1 MQALNTQKHLNK
13 SDTVNLGSYYT
24 PSKLVN
30 LAYELLKKN
39 NIKEKFEEYT
49 LLDNSCGYGEFLK
62 YNIPNKKIAADI
74 DEIAIAKL
82 ELKDKYV
89 INALNN
95 TDRLNYGIKDN
106 EKLIIVGNP
115 PYNDVTSQIKK
126 DIKDKIFTIDNDLK
140 TRDIGI
146 SFLRSYV
153 KLHPDYICILHP
165 LSYLVKLSNFKL
177 LKNFNTQYQLTDGLV
192 ISSKYFTKGIEFP
205 IIIALYQKGSMDF
218 EYIKNFIF
226 KVEDGHFFKL
236 SNFDFIGNY
245 LNKYPKKEVK
255 NPAGYFYTMRDINAL
270 KRNKTFLKEKCT
282 NAIIIEREQLPY
294 YHYVNLFKKYAKE
307 LPFWCGNLDV
317 FIDNDYFSK
326 YVKDFIESSESGN
339 ISKIVDNY
347 FRQIFLLF

>member
-1 MQALNTQKHLNK
+1 MTKHLQKHLNK

-24 PSKLVN
+24 PPKLVD
-30 LAYELLKKN
+30 LAYELLKN
-39 NIKEKFEEYT
+39 SVKEKFEEYT

-62 YNIPNKKIAADI
+62 YDTPNKKMAADI

-89 INALNN
+89 ANALNN
-95 TDRLNYGIKDN
+95 TNRSNYGIKDN

-177 LKNFNTQYQLTDGLV
+177 LKNFNTQYKLIDGLV

-205 IIIALYQKGSMDF
+205 IIIALYKKGSMNFD
-218 EYIKNFIF
+218 YIKNFIF
-226 KVEDGHFFKL
+226 KVEGGDAFKL
-236 SNFDFIGNY
+236 NNFDFIGKY

-255 NPAGYFYTMRDINAL
+255 DPAGYFYTMRDINAL
-270 KRNKTFLKEKCT
+270 KRNKTFLKENCA
-282 NAIIIEREQLPY
+282 NAITIEREQLPY
-294 YHYVNLFKKYAKE
+294 YHYVNLFKFYAKD

-317 FIDNDYFSK
+317 FIDNKFFAEHIEEF
-326 YVKDFIESSESGN
+326 VESSKSGK
-339 ISKIVDNY
+339 ISKIVDSY
-347 FRQIFLLF
+347 FRNLCLLLLR

>member
-1 MQALNTQKHLNK
+1 MEKHLQQHLNK
-13 SDTVNLGSYYT
+13 INTINLGSYYT
-24 PSKLVN
+24 PPKLVN
-30 LAYELLKKN
+30 LAYELLKDSV
-39 NIKEKFEEYT
+39 KEKFEEYT

-62 YNIPNKKIAADI
+62 YDIPNKKIAADI

-82 ELKDKYV
+82 ELKDKYIV
-89 INALNN
+89 NALNN
-95 TDRLNYGIKDN
+95 TDKSNYGIKDN

-153 KLHPDYICILHP
+153 KLYPDYICILHP

-177 LKNFNTQYQLTDGLV
+177 LNDFRMQYKLIDGLV

-226 KVEDGHFFKL
+226 KVEGGDAFKL
-236 SNFDFIGNY
+236 NNFDFIGKY

-255 NPAGYFYTMRDINAL
+255 DPVGYFYTMRDINAL
-270 KRNKTFLKEKCT
+270 KRNKTFLKENCA
-282 NAIIIEREQLPY
+282 NAVAIEREQLPY
-294 YHYVNLFKKYAKE
+294 YHYVNLFKFYAKD
-307 LPFWCGNLDV
+307 LPFWYGNLDV
-317 FIDNDYFSK
+317 FIDNKFFTEHIEEF
-326 YVKDFIESSESGN
+326 VESSKSGK
-339 ISKIVDNY
+339 ISKIVDSY
-347 FRQIFLLF
+347 FRNLCLSLLR